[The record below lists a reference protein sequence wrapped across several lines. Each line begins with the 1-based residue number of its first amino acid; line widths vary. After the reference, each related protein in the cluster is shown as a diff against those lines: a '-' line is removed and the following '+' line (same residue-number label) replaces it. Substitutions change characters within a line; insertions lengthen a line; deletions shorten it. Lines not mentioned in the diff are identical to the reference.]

1 MTADKLAD
9 AILNKCDIYYGGAL
23 ISKEAII
30 EKYLAFFAKSLA
42 SKERTINFA
51 LHTGSV
57 CFDVISVVAVALG
70 CLSYNLSTNDDII
83 SSLHPNDMVLF
94 KGQRY
99 RWKGTRFE
107 YGSLCMI
114 IEQDGKGKNGKT
126 TSYLPLE
133 RNKHLIKPYY
143 GESLVTDG
151 RGVKKRST
159 NREDFLSYIFGMDVA
174 EIPNETLSVKF
185 VNRLGLYMEVK
196 SPLAYWISFR
206 QHITRVAAT
215 SISTALIQPRPNPF

>member
-30 EKYLAFFAKSLA
+30 EKYLAFFAKSLV

-83 SSLHPNDMVLF
+83 SSLQPNDMVLF

-99 RWKGTRFE
+99 RWKGTGFE

-114 IEQDGKGKNGKT
+114 LQQDGKGKNGKT
-126 TSYLPLE
+126 TSYLPLD

-143 GESLVTDG
+143 PVRFFDIQAFCESEYESSIRQCGYPVCHG
-151 RGVKKRST
+151 R
-159 NREDFLSYIFGMDVA
+159 Y
-174 EIPNETLSVKF
+174 
-185 VNRLGLYMEVK
+185 
-196 SPLAYWISFR
+196 
-206 QHITRVAAT
+206 
-215 SISTALIQPRPNPF
+215 RPKQTGYPA

>member
-30 EKYLAFFAKSLA
+30 EKYLAFFAKSLV

-83 SSLHPNDMVLF
+83 SSLQPNDMVLF

-99 RWKGTRFE
+99 RWKGTGFE

-114 IEQDGKGKNGKT
+114 LQQDGKGKNGKT
-126 TSYLPLE
+126 IEDGTHYKITFHDPRYMFTVSKTPGDHRE
-133 RNKHLIKPYY
+133 GKNLISDICKAI
-143 GESLVTDG
+143 D
-151 RGVKKRST
+151 
-159 NREDFLSYIFGMDVA
+159 
-174 EIPNETLSVKF
+174 
-185 VNRLGLYMEVK
+185 
-196 SPLAYWISFR
+196 ISWK
-206 QHITRVAAT
+206 I
-215 SISTALIQPRPNPF
+215 

>member
-30 EKYLAFFAKSLA
+30 EKYLAFFAKSLV

-83 SSLHPNDMVLF
+83 SSLQPIERQASN
-94 KGQRY
+94 RN
-99 RWKGTRFE
+99 GTGYLYSE
-107 YGSLCMI
+107 TAIGS
-114 IEQDGKGKNGKT
+114 
-126 TSYLPLE
+126 
-133 RNKHLIKPYY
+133 
-143 GESLVTDG
+143 
-151 RGVKKRST
+151 
-159 NREDFLSYIFGMDVA
+159 
-174 EIPNETLSVKF
+174 
-185 VNRLGLYMEVK
+185 
-196 SPLAYWISFR
+196 
-206 QHITRVAAT
+206 
-215 SISTALIQPRPNPF
+215 